1 MKCLQMQFCREI
13 TIRRGLH
20 CSKGFH
26 LLTSMMVVM
35 ILLVPSC
42 GRPEGPSLTMV
53 EPEPAMTKP
62 TVAPS
67 PAPVQQTT
75 PQETPESIPEE
86 IPKDEFAIVIEDIAQ
101 LTIFSARSEES
112 SQLKVL
118 SNPGPFS
125 GPRIL
130 ETTGQTGN
138 GFIEVVIP
146 ILPNKS
152 VGWVLAEDVTVSS
165 TDQLIVVDLSDREAT
180 LFVDG
185 VMTLSA
191 PVAIGTDETPTPV
204 LEAIIDV
211 IWDRN
216 TSAEN
221 FSAVYGNNLFGLNQH
236 SEVLQSF
243 DGKRPA
249 IAIHGTTQ
257 PELIGS
263 QVSNG
268 CIRMQNEDIAAF
280 AEYVTLGTR
289 VLTID

>member
-1 MKCLQMQFCREI
+1 MRFSRRFV
-13 TIRRGLH
+13 IRRGLC
-20 CSKGFH
+20 CSKGLH
-26 LLTSMMVVM
+26 LLVFMVVAM
-35 ILLVPSC
+35 ILLGSSC
-42 GRPEGPSLTMV
+42 SRPEGPSLSMV
-53 EPEPAMTKP
+53 EPEPVITAGP

-67 PAPVQQTT
+67 PDAVQQAT
-75 PQETPESIPEE
+75 PQGSSDRTPEETPTEG
-86 IPKDEFAIVIEDIAQ
+86 FATAIEALDQI
-101 LTIFSARSEES
+101 TIFSSPSEGS

-130 ETTGQTGN
+130 ETTGQSDN

-146 ILPNKS
+146 VLPNKS
-152 VGWVLAEDVTVSS
+152 IGWVMAEDVAVSS
-165 TDQLIVVDLSDREAT
+165 TDQLIVVDLSDREAA

-185 VMTLSA
+185 VVTLSA

-211 IWDRN
+211 VWDRK
-216 TSAEN
+216 TSEEN
-221 FSAVYGNNLFGLNQH
+221 FGAFYGSHLFGLNQH

-257 PELIGS
+257 PELIGLK
-263 QVSNG
+263 VSNG
-268 CIRMQNEDIAAF
+268 CIRMRNEDIAAF

-289 VLTID
+289 VLIID

>member
-1 MKCLQMQFCREI
+1 MQFCRESI
-13 TIRRGLH
+13 IRRGLH
-20 CSKGFH
+20 HSKGFH
-26 LLTSMMVVM
+26 LLIFMMLAM
-35 ILLVPSC
+35 ILIGASC

-53 EPEPAMTKP
+53 EPEPVTNAEP

-67 PAPVQQTT
+67 PDSVQQAT
-75 PQETPESIPEE
+75 PQESSESTPEETPT
-86 IPKDEFAIVIEDIAQ
+86 DGFATAIEALDQI
-101 LTIFSARSEES
+101 TIFSSPSEES
-112 SQLKVL
+112 PQLKVL

-125 GPRIL
+125 GPRVL
-130 ETTGQTGN
+130 ETTGQSDN

-146 ILPNKS
+146 VLPNKS
-152 VGWVLAEDVTVSS
+152 IGWVIAEDVAVSS
-165 TDQLIVVDLSDREAT
+165 TDQLIVVDLSDREAA

-185 VMTLSA
+185 VVTLSA

-211 IWDRN
+211 VWDRK
-216 TSAEN
+216 TSEEN
-221 FSAVYGNNLFGLNQH
+221 FGAFYGSNLFGLNQH
-236 SEVLQSF
+236 SEVLRSF

-268 CIRMQNEDIAAF
+268 CIRMRNEDIAAF

-289 VLTID
+289 VLIID

>member
-1 MKCLQMQFCREI
+1 MQFCRENI
-13 TIRRGLH
+13 IRRGLH
-20 CSKGFH
+20 SSKGLH
-26 LLTSMMVVM
+26 ILIIMMVVM
-35 ILLVPSC
+35 ILLGSSC

-53 EPEPAMTKP
+53 EPEPVMTAES

-67 PAPVQQTT
+67 PSSVQQAT
-75 PQETPESIPEE
+75 PQETPESTPEE
-86 IPKDEFAIVIEDIAQ
+86 TPKDEFAIVIEDLAQ
-101 LTIFSARSEES
+101 LKIFSAPSDES

-118 SNPGPFS
+118 SNPGPFT
-125 GPRIL
+125 GPRVL
-130 ETTGQTGN
+130 ETTGQSDN

-152 VGWVLAEDVTVSS
+152 AGWVMAEDVTFSS

-185 VMTLSA
+185 VITLSA

-221 FSAVYGNNLFGLNQH
+221 FSAAYGDNLFGLNQH

-268 CIRMQNEDIAAF
+268 CIRMRNEDIAAF

-289 VLTID
+289 VLIID

>member
-1 MKCLQMQFCREI
+1 MQFCREI

-26 LLTSMMVVM
+26 LLIIMMVVM

-53 EPEPAMTKP
+53 EPEPVMTAEP
-62 TVAPS
+62 TVSPS
-67 PAPVQQTT
+67 PSSVQQAN
-75 PQETPESIPEE
+75 PQETPDNTPEE
-86 IPKDEFAIVIEDIAQ
+86 TPTGEFATVIEDIDQ
-101 LTIFSARSEES
+101 LHIFSSPSEES

-118 SNPGPFS
+118 SNPGPFT
-125 GPRIL
+125 GPRVL
-130 ETTGQTGN
+130 ETTGQSDN
-138 GFIEVVIP
+138 GFIEIVIP

-152 VGWVLAEDVTVSS
+152 VGWVLAENVTVSS
-165 TDQLIVVDLSDREAT
+165 TNQLIVVDLSDREAT

-191 PVAIGTDETPTPV
+191 PIAIGADETPTPV

-211 IWDRN
+211 VWVRN
-216 TSAEN
+216 TSEEN
-221 FSAVYGNNLFGLNQH
+221 FSAVYGSNLFGLNQH

-249 IAIHGTTQ
+249 IAIHGTPQ

-263 QVSNG
+263 KASNG
-268 CIRMQNEDIAAF
+268 CIRMRNEDIAAF
-280 AEYVTLGTR
+280 AQYVTLGTK
-289 VLTID
+289 VQIVD

>member
-1 MKCLQMQFCREI
+1 MQFCRENV
-13 TIRRGLH
+13 IRRGLH
-20 CSKGFH
+20 SSKGLH
-26 LLTSMMVVM
+26 LLIIMMVVM
-35 ILLVPSC
+35 ILLGASC

-53 EPEPAMTKP
+53 EPEPAMTAES

-67 PAPVQQTT
+67 PSSVQQAT
-75 PQETPESIPEE
+75 PQETPESTPEE
-86 IPKDEFAIVIEDIAQ
+86 TPKDEFAIVIEDIAQ
-101 LTIFSARSEES
+101 LKIFSAPNEES

-125 GPRIL
+125 GPRVL
-130 ETTGQTGN
+130 ETTGQTED
-138 GFIEVVIP
+138 GFIEVIVP
-146 ILPNKS
+146 VLPNKS
-152 VGWVLAEDVTVSS
+152 VGWVLAEDVAVSS
-165 TDQLIVVDLSDREAT
+165 TDQLIVVDLSDREAA

-211 IWDRN
+211 VWDRN

-221 FSAVYGNNLFGLNQH
+221 FGAFYGNNLFGLNQH

-268 CIRMQNEDIAAF
+268 CIRMRNEDIAAF

>member
-1 MKCLQMQFCREI
+1 MQFCRENI
-13 TIRRGLH
+13 IRRGLH
-20 CSKGFH
+20 SSKGLH
-26 LLTSMMVVM
+26 LLIIMMVVM
-35 ILLVPSC
+35 ILLGASC
-42 GRPEGPSLTMV
+42 SRPEGPSLTMV

-280 AEYVTLGTR
+280 AEYVTLGTK
-289 VLTID
+289 VQIVD